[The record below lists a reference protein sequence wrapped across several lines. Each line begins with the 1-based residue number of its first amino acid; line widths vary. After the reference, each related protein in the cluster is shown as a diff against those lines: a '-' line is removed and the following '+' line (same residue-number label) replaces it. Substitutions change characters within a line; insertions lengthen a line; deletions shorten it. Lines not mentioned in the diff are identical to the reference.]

1 MWIPQCCGSANLYNL
16 GRKEIWLG
24 GPLCKRKEGKKKE
37 KRGQCNKNI
46 KFSNEH
52 NWNCYEMANGMGKNR
67 FVGSFG

>member
-1 MWIPQCCGSANLYNL
+1 MDPQIYIIWVERKFGL
-16 GRKEIWLG
+16 GDHYVKEKKRRWRK
-24 GPLCKRKEGKKKE
+24 K